1 MALPWLP
8 RRGAEITVYV
18 WCAIGAVV
26 GWLFGVATAV
36 PGKVLRLEEV
46 AVGMF
51 GAVIGAEVLQ
61 NVFTRG
67 VPATGVTPVGLAA
80 AVGGAVLLLAVL
92 KVMRKA
98 VGPLRPGKAP
108 SARRR

>member
-1 MALPWLP
+1 MGLPWLP

-26 GWLFGVATAV
+26 GWLFGIVMAV
-36 PGKVLRLEEV
+36 PGKVQKLEEV

-61 NVFTRG
+61 NVFTSG
-67 VPATGVTPVGLAA
+67 APATGVTPVGLFA

-98 VGPLRPGKAP
+98 VGP
-108 SARRR
+108 

>member
-26 GWLFGVATAV
+26 GWLFGVVTPV

-61 NVFTRG
+61 NVFTSG
-67 VPATGVTPVGLAA
+67 PAATGITPVGLFA
-80 AVGGAVLLLAVL
+80 AVVGAVLLLAVL

-98 VGPLRPGKAP
+98 VGPMRSGKSP

>member
-51 GAVIGAEVLQ
+51 GAVIGAEVLP
-61 NVFTRG
+61 NLFASG
-67 VPATGVTPVGLAA
+67 APPSGISPVGIVAA
-80 AVGGAVLLLAVL
+80 LVGAVLLLALL

-98 VGPLRPGKAP
+98 VGPLRAGKAP